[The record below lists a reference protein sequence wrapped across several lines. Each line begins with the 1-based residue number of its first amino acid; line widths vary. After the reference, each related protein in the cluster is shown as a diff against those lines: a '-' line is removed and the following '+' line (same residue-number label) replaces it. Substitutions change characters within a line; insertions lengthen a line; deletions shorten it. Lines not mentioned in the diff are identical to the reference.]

1 MCGVDV
7 EGVGGKRGIFFGR
20 FRCKKRSGNQLTPD
34 VRKQLAPA
42 FNFQNR
48 VVVLW
53 VVFDLVIYLV
63 VLHRVVVLVVVNHK
77 NLFKSFSL
85 DGG

>member
-1 MCGVDV
+1 MDV
-7 EGVGGKRGIFFGR
+7 EEVGGKRGIFFVR
-20 FRCKKRSGNQLTPD
+20 CRCKNRSGNRLTPD
-34 VRKQLAPA
+34 VRKNHTPA

-48 VVVLW
+48 VVHW
-53 VVFDLVIYLV
+53 VVLDLVVYLV
-63 VLHRVVVLVVVNHK
+63 VLHWVVVVVVLVVVNHK

>member
-1 MCGVDV
+1 MDV
-7 EGVGGKRGIFFGR
+7 EEVGGKRGIFFGR
-20 FRCKKRSGNQLTPD
+20 FRCKKRSYNRLTPD
-34 VRKQLAPA
+34 VRKQLTPA

-48 VVVLW
+48 VVL
-53 VVFDLVIYLV
+53 DLVVVNLVVALV
-63 VLHRVVVLVVVNHK
+63 VLHWVVVLVVVNHK

>member
-1 MCGVDV
+1 MDV
-7 EGVGGKRGIFFGR
+7 EEVRGKRGIFFGR
-20 FRCKKRSGNQLTPD
+20 CRCKNRSGNRLTPD
-34 VRKQLAPA
+34 VRKNHTPA

-48 VVVLW
+48 VVVL
-53 VVFDLVIYLV
+53 DLVVYLV

>member
-1 MCGVDV
+1 MDV
-7 EGVGGKRGIFFGR
+7 EEVRGKRGIFFGR
-20 FRCKKRSGNQLTPD
+20 CRCKNRSGNRLTPD
-34 VRKQLAPA
+34 VRKNHTPA

-77 NLFKSFSL
+77 NLFNLFSL